1 VGYLRWVPEPP
12 NVIVQVPRG
21 GQLDRQLTADAPPS
35 VASGRAVI
43 ERAATDPEGR
53 LEAARAGQ
61 VVLSV
66 PSPEGLE
73 READTVRRV
82 IGQAGI
88 GVEPLV
94 VVVESAEELREE
106 ELSAVIDAARHTSRP
121 VILRI
126 IGDG

>member
-1 VGYLRWVPEPP
+1 MPEPP
-12 NVIVQVPRG
+12 TVIVQVPRG
-21 GQLDRQLTADAPPS
+21 GQLDRQLSADAPPS

-43 ERAATDPEGR
+43 ERAPTDSQGR

-94 VVVESAEELREE
+94 VESAEELREE

>member
-1 VGYLRWVPEPP
+1 MPEPT
-12 NVIVQVPRG
+12 NVIIQVPRG

-35 VASGRAVI
+35 VANGRAVI
-43 ERAATDPEGR
+43 ERGPTDSEGR
-53 LEAARAGQ
+53 LEASRAGQ

-66 PSPEGLE
+66 PSPEGLR
-73 READTVRRV
+73 READAVRRV

-94 VVVESAEELREE
+94 VVVESAEELREQ

-126 IGDG
+126 IGDA